1 MKIQNIIKVLWKIK
15 FGSKKFLKPRE
26 APTTTSTREPLEA
39 ASQRGGRAGPP
50 LPGVAIAPVAP
61 TARSHCSHHLQLVLC
76 VYKSREPR
84 VEHSSP
90 SHSSFSLPITLS
102 CSITCKNIFPQSSR
116 ARKLYRKFLSSSPPS
131 QACGLFDL
139 FSLT

>member
-1 MKIQNIIKVLWKIK
+1 MKNQNIIKVLWKIK
-15 FGSKKFLKPRE
+15 FRSKFSKQRR
-26 APTTTSTREPLEA
+26 APTVMSSKWPLEVA
-39 ASQRGGRAGPP
+39 IQRGDRAGPP
-50 LPGVAIAPVAP
+50 LPGVAMAPVAP

-116 ARKLYRKFLSSSPPS
+116 ARKLCRKFLSSSPPS